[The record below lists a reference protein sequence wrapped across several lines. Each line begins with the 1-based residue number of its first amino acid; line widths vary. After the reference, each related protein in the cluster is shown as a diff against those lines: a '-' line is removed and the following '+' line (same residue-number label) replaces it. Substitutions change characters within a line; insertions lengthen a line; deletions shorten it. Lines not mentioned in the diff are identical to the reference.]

1 MRRPRWQ
8 TLLSLGLIVCMTFSL
23 MPLGC
28 SSVKLN
34 HYPHQE
40 DLPRI
45 PEATEKNLK
54 ECVEE
59 LKDGI
64 NAGFYYVDAKV
75 TVDKNGDVVGLEAK
89 GEPNP
94 DVGRCM
100 RIALRGMR
108 VPEEVLERGVLRR
121 SAAADGQVMPDP
133 AQMGE
138 VVTIVVVTIVFTE
151 IVIDAFAIAVGVTVT
166 ATLTAGAAAAIAK
179 RKKRRSCEKHYAL
192 CMDDTTGGQPGNHWR
207 QTLCGACLNWCK
219 NKKRWP
225 SEIGTGQSCTY
236 QGFDEW
242 DN

>member
-1 MRRPRWQ
+1 
-8 TLLSLGLIVCMTFSL
+8 MTFSL

-121 SAAADGQVMPDP
+121 SAAAAADGQVMPDP

-166 ATLTAGAAAAIAK
+166 ATLTAGAAAAIAN
-179 RKKRRSCEKHYAL
+179 RKKPKKDELSCTDRYVA
-192 CMDDTTGGQPGNHWR
+192 CIDSATGDEDGNHWR
-207 QTLCGACLNWCK
+207 QTLCAACLRVCK
-219 NKKRWP
+219 KEEQWP
-225 SEIGTGQSCTY
+225 QRLNEEQSCRY
-236 QGFDEW
+236 PGYKD
-242 DN
+242 

>member
-1 MRRPRWQ
+1 
-8 TLLSLGLIVCMTFSL
+8 MTFSL

-179 RKKRRSCEKHYAL
+179 RMKGDEDQDPCQAHVNACLGKPLANRPGSVNGETRCKMCFDVCRGKRPREWPDRVKLTRGSGSCEYWL
-192 CMDDTTGGQPGNHWR
+192 PG
-207 QTLCGACLNWCK
+207 
-219 NKKRWP
+219 WP
-225 SEIGTGQSCTY
+225 Q
-236 QGFDEW
+236 
-242 DN
+242 